1 MRERRIAPLT
11 DPIII
16 HTTEIMNQAKRLRL
30 NSSASVMVLKIISML
45 YRKMIGWVTDHR
57 KPSKAPVDSLANHSI
72 YKLIASATKAISRIY
87 LTSWRSASKYFA
99 ALLGNI
105 L

>member
-1 MRERRIAPLT
+1 MT

-16 HTTEIMNQAKRLRL
+16 HTTEMMNHAKRLRL
-30 NSSASVMVLKIISML
+30 NSSANVMVLKIISML
-45 YRKMIGWVTDHR
+45 YRKMTGWVSDHR
-57 KPSKAPVDSLANHSI
+57 KPSRAPVESLANHSI
-72 YKLIASATKAISRIY
+72 YRLIARATKAISRIY
-87 LTSWRSASKYFA
+87 LISWRSASKYFA